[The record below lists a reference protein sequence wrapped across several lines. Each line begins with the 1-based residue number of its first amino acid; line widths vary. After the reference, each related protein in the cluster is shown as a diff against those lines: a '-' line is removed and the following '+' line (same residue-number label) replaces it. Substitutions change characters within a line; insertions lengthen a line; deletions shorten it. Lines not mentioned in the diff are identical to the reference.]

1 MILTFIRKCDINIL
15 KEVSTNNEDKS
26 PNVGN
31 LNHFR
36 ISFWSPGETYHV
48 VKITSNKAH
57 VLNLLNTGG
66 SRINVFYTLL
76 NYNSE
81 ARSSE
86 AKMSTRDIGYAS
98 NWGQGGYLYKLK
110 IKREYFW
117 DGDFYLDGSW
127 SPDRK

>member
-1 MILTFIRKCDINIL
+1 MRTKAQNI
-15 KEVSTNNEDKS
+15 
-26 PNVGN
+26 GN

-57 VLNLLNTGG
+57 IFNLLNTGG

-81 ARSSE
+81 ARS
-86 AKMSTRDIGYAS
+86 
-98 NWGQGGYLYKLK
+98 
-110 IKREYFW
+110 
-117 DGDFYLDGSW
+117 
-127 SPDRK
+127 